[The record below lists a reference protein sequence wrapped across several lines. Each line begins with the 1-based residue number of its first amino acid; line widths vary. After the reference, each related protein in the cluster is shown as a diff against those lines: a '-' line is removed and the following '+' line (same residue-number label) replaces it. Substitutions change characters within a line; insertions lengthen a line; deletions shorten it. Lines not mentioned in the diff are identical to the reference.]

1 MKAVLCKTLSGPEAL
16 VLEDIGEPVAG
27 PGEVVVQVKAVA
39 LNFFDTLI
47 TAGKYQTKPELP
59 FSPCGEIAGTVLSIG
74 PGVADSGAP
83 VWRPGD
89 RVMAYVGY
97 GGAREQVVIPANQL
111 VAIPDGVSDEV
122 ASGIAITYG
131 TALHGLRDRG
141 ALMPGETVAVLGA
154 SGGAGL
160 AAVEVAKAMGAR
172 VIAVASS
179 AEKLAVCRAH
189 GADETLS
196 TTASDFKEALRALS
210 RGQGVD
216 IVYDC
221 VGGDLAEPA
230 FRALAWKGRYLVVGF
245 ASGEIPRFPLNLF
258 LVKGASA
265 LGVFF
270 GEAARRDPD
279 GLSANLRY
287 ALDAVAAGKLRPHV
301 HSVLPVERII
311 EGLELLRRREVVGK
325 VVLTF

>member
-1 MKAVLCKTLSGPEAL
+1 MKAVLCKTLGGPESL
-16 VLEDIGEPVAG
+16 VIEDIAEPAAR
-27 PGEVVVQVKAVA
+27 PGEVVVRVKAAA

-59 FSPCGEIAGTVLSIG
+59 FSPCGEIAGVVETVG
-74 PGVADSGAP
+74 AGVTE
-83 VWRPGD
+83 WQPGD
-89 RVMAYVGY
+89 RVMAYLGY
-97 GGAREQVVIPANQL
+97 GGAREKVVVAAERL
-111 VAIPDGVSDEV
+111 VAIPDGVSDEI

-141 ALMPGETVAVLGA
+141 ALQPGETVAILGA
-154 SGGAGL
+154 AGGAGL

-196 TTASDFKEALRALS
+196 TTATDFKDALRGLS

-230 FRALAWKGRYLVVGF
+230 FRALAWEGRYLVVGF
-245 ASGEIPRFPLNLF
+245 ASGDIPRLPLNLF
-258 LVKGASA
+258 LLKGAGA

-270 GEAARRDPD
+270 GEAARRDPKA
-279 GLSANLRY
+279 LTANLRY
-287 ALDAVAAGKLRPHV
+287 ALDGVVAGQLKPHV
-301 HSVLPVERII
+301 FTVLPVERIV

-325 VVLTF
+325 VVLKL

>member
-1 MKAVLCKTLSGPEAL
+1 MKAVLCKTLGGPETL
-16 VLEDIGEPVAG
+16 VIEEIAEPGAG
-27 PGEVVVQVKAVA
+27 PGEVVVRVKAAA

-47 TAGKYQTKPELP
+47 TAGKYQTKPALP
-59 FSPCGEIAGTVLSIG
+59 FSPCGEIAGVVEAMG
-74 PGVADSGAP
+74 AGVTG
-83 VWRPGD
+83 WRPGD
-89 RVMAYVGY
+89 RVMAYLGY
-97 GGAREQVVIPANQL
+97 GGAREKVVVAASRLVPIP
-111 VAIPDGVSDEV
+111 VGVSDEI

-141 ALMPGETVAVLGA
+141 ALQAGETVAILGA
-154 SGGAGL
+154 AGGAGL

-179 AEKLAVCRAH
+179 EEKLAVCRAH

-196 TTASDFKEALRALS
+196 TTAGDFKEALRGLS
-210 RGQGVD
+210 GGQGVD

-230 FRALAWKGRYLVVGF
+230 FRALAWNGRYLVVGF
-245 ASGEIPRFPLNLF
+245 ASGEIPRLPLNLF
-258 LVKGASA
+258 LLKGAGA

-270 GEAARRDPD
+270 GEAARRDPE

-287 ALDAVAAGKLRPHV
+287 ALQAVASGQLKPHV
-301 HSVLPVERII
+301 HSVLPFERILD
-311 EGLELLRRREVVGK
+311 GLELLRRREVVGK

>member
-1 MKAVLCKTLSGPEAL
+1 MKAVLCKTLSGPDAL
-16 VLEDIGEPVAG
+16 VIEDIAAPVAG
-27 PGEVVVQVKAVA
+27 PGEVVVGVKAVA

-59 FSPCGEIAGTVLSIG
+59 FSPCGEIAGAVLSVG
-74 PGVADSGAP
+74 TGVTGWSA
-83 VWRPGD
+83 GD

-97 GGAREQVVIPANQL
+97 GGAREQVAVKASQL

-122 ASGIAITYG
+122 AAGIAITYG

-141 ALMPGETVAVLGA
+141 ELKPGETVAILGA

-179 AEKLAVCRAH
+179 AEKLATCRAH

-196 TTASDFKEALRALS
+196 TTACDFKEALRALS
-210 RGQGVD
+210 GGQGVD

-221 VGGDLAEPA
+221 VGGDLAELA

-245 ASGEIPRFPLNLF
+245 ASGDIPRLPLNLF
-258 LVKGASA
+258 LVKGAAA

-287 ALDAVAAGKLRPHV
+287 ALDAVGAGKLRPHV
-301 HSVLPVERII
+301 HSVLPVERIV